1 MVEAKPVAINIVAE
15 DEEMKN
21 EESSA
26 PVQTIKD
33 KPVEIRVIE
42 QEKFYVW
49 SDINNQTIRT
59 LSKTIFVKRMNN
71 FIKTLLI
78 KEAVG
83 FKKELSVLDLCCGVG
98 GDLQKWQKQNI
109 AHYVGSDLS
118 SKCVIEA

>member
-1 MVEAKPVAINIVAE
+1 
-15 DEEMKN
+15 
-21 EESSA
+21 
-26 PVQTIKD
+26 
-33 KPVEIRVIE
+33 
-42 QEKFYVW
+42 
-49 SDINNQTIRT
+49 
-59 LSKTIFVKRMNN
+59 MNN